1 MSDPALM
8 REIMRHARSC
18 EREVILDALIM
29 AISTLNRAQRQKV
42 VDILKSRARLL
53 WIAD

>member
-1 MSDPALM
+1 MNDPVLM

-29 AISTLNRAQRQKV
+29 AIRILNRTQRQKV
-42 VDILKSRARLL
+42 IGILKKRARLL
-53 WIAD
+53 WIAV